1 MYLFLLHTVVTV
13 KMIFIFACGFA
24 FSTYANIEGKNSLE
38 NPIEEALTQH
48 RNFWMPCILG
58 CVKTGRN
65 KATKEKYTPNTK

>member
-38 NPIEEALTQH
+38 NPIEEALT
-48 RNFWMPCILG
+48 
-58 CVKTGRN
+58 
-65 KATKEKYTPNTK
+65 